1 MRVNKD
7 EATQFIDV
15 KIAQFKELETAL
27 GEGTFSLEK
36 YLSVYKE
43 TYIIISRLFSE
54 KEWEEFNRE
63 VGFRPGSPYIVQ
75 CFSPLLKSLGERA
88 EDEKQFR
95 LAGGGTQRVLVTGCS
110 YIYCLRSLWV

>member
-63 VGFRPGSPYIVQ
+63 VGFRPGS
-75 CFSPLLKSLGERA
+75 RA
-88 EDEKQFR
+88 PRCTITASSGKR
-95 LAGGGTQRVLVTGCS
+95 ATHNRK
-110 YIYCLRSLWV
+110 